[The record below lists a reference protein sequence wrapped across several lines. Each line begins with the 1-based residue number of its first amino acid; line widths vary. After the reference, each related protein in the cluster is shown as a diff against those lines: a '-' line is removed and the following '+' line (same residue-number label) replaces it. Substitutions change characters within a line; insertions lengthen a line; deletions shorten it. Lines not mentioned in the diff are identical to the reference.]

1 MQLFFLN
8 IAKIYSVNF
17 YMLNLNI
24 YLHFFDLFS
33 CILQM
38 DFTFIS
44 DIENGK
50 KWVSPET
57 IEKLSKFLDVEVYQ
71 FFLPEDYVF
80 QEDKSIESFANEI
93 NESIRKIEL
102 RYLGK

>member
-1 MQLFFLN
+1 MNNSEVRKLFGYNLKWLRKQK
-8 IAKIYSVNF
+8 KISQIELSEKV
-17 YMLNLNI
+17 
-24 YLHFFDLFS
+24 DLA
-33 CILQM
+33 
-38 DFTFIS
+38 FTFIS

-80 QEDKSIESFANEI
+80 QEDKSIEVFEEYA
-93 NESIRKIEL
+93 EL
-102 RYLGK
+102 EYLIDALQMPAY

>member
-1 MQLFFLN
+1 MFFSFKN
-8 IAKIYSVNF
+8 VFFIFVSKF
-17 YMLNLNI
+17 F
-24 YLHFFDLFS
+24 HF
-33 CILQM
+33 
-38 DFTFIS
+38 
-44 DIENGK
+44 
-50 KWVSPET
+50 ET
-57 IEKLSKFLDVEVYQ
+57 IEKLSNFLDVEIYQ

>member
-1 MQLFFLN
+1 MKDSKIKNLFGFNLKRIRKQKN
-8 IAKIYSVNF
+8 ISQIELSEKV
-17 YMLNLNI
+17 
-24 YLHFFDLFS
+24 DLA
-33 CILQM
+33 
-38 DFTFIS
+38 FTFIS

>member
-1 MQLFFLN
+1 MNNSEIKNLFGF
-8 IAKIYSVNF
+8 
-17 YMLNLNI
+17 NLKRI
-24 YLHFFDLFS
+24 RKQKKLS
-33 CILQM
+33 QM
-38 DFTFIS
+38 DLSEKVNLAFTFIS

-80 QEDKSIESFANEI
+80 QEDKSIKNFANEI

>member
-1 MQLFFLN
+1 MNDSEVRKLFGYNLKRLRKQK
-8 IAKIYSVNF
+8 KISQIELSEKV
-17 YMLNLNI
+17 
-24 YLHFFDLFS
+24 DLA
-33 CILQM
+33 
-38 DFTFIS
+38 FTFIS

-71 FFLPEDYVF
+71 FFLQEDYVF